1 MSSPAPNAH
10 GAVARTYAHASCAE
24 DFQAVLRLVRGNML
38 PSLGAGL
45 LTKLQPAQISE
56 MYAKV
61 LGSGRKDGTGGLS
74 LASVLYMHRLLKQA
88 LAVAVTEWLLLP

>member
-1 MSSPAPNAH
+1 
-10 GAVARTYAHASCAE
+10 
-24 DFQAVLRLVRGNML
+24 ML

-74 LASVLYMHRLLKQA
+74 LANVLYTHRLLKQA
-88 LAVAVTEWLLLP
+88 LGRRDRMAAAAVESGRPNQGT